1 MKARFCAGL
10 RSVVIV
16 IAVMSLVLTAVGC
29 QPNVGRLL
37 EEGDMDGLIETLD
50 HEDAEI
56 RRDALLALGEMGG
69 ERAVMVIVPELWG
82 GGWSVSKAAIEAA
95 VVADA
100 PEALANQVRK
110 MSDRR
115 FRQAIDLVM
124 NDEIAPEHQ
133 AAWLAVLV
141 TAGDARS
148 MQKLG
153 DLLQDADPAAQ
164 ARVAEALGSMG
175 ESDVD
180 ALVAVLQGASGEAR
194 DVILG
199 VLKGMGE
206 PAVEPLVAMLEDQD
220 GSLRRMAARALGELG
235 DDSAIDPLV
244 QRLADS
250 DAYVQ
255 HSAAH
260 ALAQFGEP
268 GVAALWDAMV
278 AENGANQDVVRDV
291 LIRSGGEPVVAL
303 LTQELKKDGIDL
315 RAKAVSVLIP
325 MGVCEP
331 SVAALAPDLKH
342 SEAWHRNWA
351 ANVLASSGC
360 AEAVAPLIDHYR
372 ALYDQGACDACIEQA
387 ELLMLVGSETATRP
401 QVLQIEHVLMDA
413 LELCGDR
420 SMAVA
425 YLYSGNRRLIDAGEH
440 WLVNHDE
447 SVTVQVPL
455 PDWGS
460 E

>member
-1 MKARFCAGL
+1 
-10 RSVVIV
+10 
-16 IAVMSLVLTAVGC
+16 
-29 QPNVGRLL
+29 
-37 EEGDMDGLIETLD
+37 
-50 HEDAEI
+50 
-56 RRDALLALGEMGG
+56 
-69 ERAVMVIVPELWG
+69 
-82 GGWSVSKAAIEAA
+82 
-95 VVADA
+95 
-100 PEALANQVRK
+100 
-110 MSDRR
+110 
-115 FRQAIDLVM
+115 
-124 NDEIAPEHQ
+124 
-133 AAWLAVLV
+133 
-141 TAGDARS
+141 
-148 MQKLG
+148 
-153 DLLQDADPAAQ
+153 
-164 ARVAEALGSMG
+164 
-175 ESDVD
+175 
-180 ALVAVLQGASGEAR
+180 
-194 DVILG
+194 
-199 VLKGMGE
+199 
-206 PAVEPLVAMLEDQD
+206 
-220 GSLRRMAARALGELG
+220 
-235 DDSAIDPLV
+235 
-244 QRLADS
+244 
-250 DAYVQ
+250 
-255 HSAAH
+255 
-260 ALAQFGEP
+260 
-268 GVAALWDAMV
+268 
-278 AENGANQDVVRDV
+278 
-291 LIRSGGEPVVAL
+291 VAL